1 MILRILNE
9 LNEAKSASPHR
20 VGQKLYRAPEGKKS
34 KGTQSF
40 KGRIKTFNTIKQ
52 ALSNMQPGGRFTTD
66 GSNREYVVTKRKW
79 GTSPVDGGNPV
90 VSGKVAKGFTPGS
103 ATPSSPTKFSKRTM
117 LRHGTSNSK
126 SLAQEVGTRAL
137 KKKFK

>member
-1 MILRILNE
+1 MVICLKLNM
-9 LNEAKSASPHR
+9 K
-20 VGQKLYRAPEGKKS
+20 YTKS
-34 KGTQSF
+34 KKADEKVEKDLKIIKNILVEELKPISIILFGGF
-40 KGRIKTFNTIKQ
+40 GRGEGSYETV
-52 ALSNMQPGGRFTTD
+52 GGSIIPLND
-66 GSNREYVVTKRKW
+66 YDMYVVTKRKW

-103 ATPSSPTKFSKRTM
+103 ATPSNPTKFAKRTM

-126 SLAQEVGTRAL
+126 SLAQEVGTRSL